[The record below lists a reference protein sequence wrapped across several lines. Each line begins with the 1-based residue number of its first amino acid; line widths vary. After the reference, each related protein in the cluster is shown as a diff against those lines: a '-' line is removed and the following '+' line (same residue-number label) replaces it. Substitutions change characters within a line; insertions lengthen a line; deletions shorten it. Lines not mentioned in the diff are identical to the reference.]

1 MGKKKRRRRNA
12 GTSMVEVMIAF
23 LVVMLMMAMFT
34 KIVTTSISLLNR
46 SRSTIER
53 TEEFDAKYYQT
64 EERKKREVVSE
75 DISLELDKEKTS
87 ANNTKVRELTI
98 ELPKGKIQKYEDSD
112 GTKMSRYSVYV
123 EPEEPE
129 DGPEEEDD

>member
-1 MGKKKRRRRNA
+1 MPLRRAWLSLIRL
-12 GTSMVEVMIAF
+12 F
-23 LVVMLMMAMFT
+23 LKFWQPFL
-34 KIVTTSISLLNR
+34 
-46 SRSTIER
+46 
-53 TEEFDAKYYQT
+53 YYQT

-98 ELPKGKIQKYEDSD
+98 ELPKGKIQKYEDSE

-123 EPEEPE
+123 EPEESE